1 MIKTVIFDMDNT
13 IVECSHLHVN
23 SLNKAL
29 LSVSEKFVISEEDNK
44 REFEALPTKKK
55 LEILTEKRGLP
66 IEEHRKVHE
75 LKQKYTLEFI
85 EHDIEADPSMIEL
98 FARLKTDGYKIYVAS
113 NSVRLTIDK
122 MLAKL
127 RLSEY
132 VDHFISN
139 EEVKCAKPNPEIFLK
154 CMAHGSFK
162 PSECLVVEDS
172 FYGQKAAIDS
182 GANLM
187 PVKNPGDVTIET
199 VYHFIRLYL
208 PFDFKNKEIQHRVNS
223 VTATL

>member
-13 IVECSHLHVN
+13 IVKCSHLHVN

-29 LSVSEKFVISEEDNK
+29 LSVSEKFLISEEDNK
-44 REFEALPTKKK
+44 REFEALPTKRK
-55 LEILTEKRGLP
+55 LEMLTEKRGLP
-66 IEEHRKVHE
+66 LDEHKKIHE

-85 EHDIEADPSMIEL
+85 ENDIEADTIMIEL
-98 FARLKTDGYKIYVAS
+98 FARLKADGYKIYVAS
-113 NSVRLTIDK
+113 NSVRLTIEK

-127 RLSEY
+127 RLSEF

-139 EEVKCAKPNPEIFLK
+139 EEVKCPKPNPEIFLK
-154 CMAHGSFK
+154 CMSHGSLT
-162 PSECLVVEDS
+162 PSECLIVEDS

-182 GANLM
+182 GGNLM
-187 PVKNPGDVTIET
+187 PVKNPKDVTVAT

-208 PFDFKNKEIQHRVNS
+208 PFDFKNNEMHHPVNS
-223 VTATL
+223 VPAS

>member
-13 IVECSHLHVN
+13 IVQCSHLHVN

-29 LSVSEKFVISEEDNK
+29 YSVNEKFVISEEDNR
-44 REFEALPTKKK
+44 REFEALPTKRK

-66 IEEHRKVHE
+66 LDEHKKIHD

-85 EHDIEADPSMIEL
+85 ENDIEADVSMIAL
-98 FARLKTDGYKIYVAS
+98 FAKLKADGYNIYVAS
-113 NSVRLTIDK
+113 NSVRLTIEK

-139 EEVKCAKPNPEIFLK
+139 EDVKCSKPNPEIFLK
-154 CMAHGSFK
+154 CMAHGSFT
-162 PSECLVVEDS
+162 PSECLIVEDS

-187 PVKNPGDVTIET
+187 PVKNPKDVTVAT

-208 PFDFKNKEIQHRVNS
+208 PFDFKNREIQHPVNP
-223 VTATL
+223 VTAAS